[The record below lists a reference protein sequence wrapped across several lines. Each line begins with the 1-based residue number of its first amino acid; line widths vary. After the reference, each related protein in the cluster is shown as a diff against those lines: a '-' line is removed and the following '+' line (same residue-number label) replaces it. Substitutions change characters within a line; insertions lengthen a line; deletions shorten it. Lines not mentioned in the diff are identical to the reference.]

1 MGCISSYF
9 VAVLT
14 TVDGRWQVGLASGL
28 VTYKDMPHSMTLG
41 LLECGTQS
49 QHGWLHG
56 LWVHRALACL

>member
-1 MGCISSYF
+1 MGCVSSYV

-28 VTYKDMPHSMTLG
+28 VTYKDMPHSMTLV

-49 QHGWLHG
+49 QHG
-56 LWVHRALACL
+56 